1 MTEAGS
7 AGGTKA
13 VNLRCERRVDP
24 LGIDAVAPRL
34 SWELVSGERGQHQTA
49 FRVLV
54 AGDAAKLAADSG
66 DLWDSGVVASP
77 ESVNVEYR
85 GRPLESAQR
94 CHWKVTTFDAEGRP
108 SAWSRPAWWEMGLV
122 DAGDWAA
129 KWIDDGRDNPT
140 EDAGFYRDDPA
151 PLFRKKFRLD
161 AEARRARLYVS
172 GLGYYEARIN
182 GARVG
187 DSVLDPAW
195 TEYGKR
201 VCYST
206 YDVTGMLRRGE
217 NCIGVTLGNG
227 WYNPLPLRMW
237 GNINLREHLTVG
249 RPRFI
254 AQLEIELADGTSR
267 RIVSGE
273 DWRVTDGPILRNN
286 IYLGEVRDARREVE
300 GWDLP
305 GPCEAPWR
313 AAREA
318 VDTLGALQAQP
329 QPAIRVTERFSP
341 AALTEPEPGVYVF
354 DMGRNFGGWASLA
367 IDVPRGARVTMR
379 YGELLHEDGTLNV
392 MTSVCGQIKRRD
404 AGRSAPGE
412 PLTAWQEDVY
422 VARGGGPEAF
432 TPRFTFHAF
441 RYCEV
446 KGLPERP
453 ALESLAGLRLGS
465 DVRPAGEFACS
476 SEKLNAIQDM
486 CTRTFLSNLFGV
498 QSDCPHRERFGYGG
512 DMAATA
518 EAFMMNF
525 DMSNFYA
532 KAAADWADAAR
543 PDGML
548 TDTAPFV
555 GIQYCGVAWAMAL
568 PYLLDQLRRYYGDRR
583 STELHYGTVRRW
595 LALVGERYP
604 EGIVTE
610 GLHDHE
616 ALTVNS
622 PEVMVTPMY
631 YTILRTTERMARAT
645 GRDEDAREY
654 AALARKVRAAYRE
667 RFVRAGPEPLEG
679 ATQSSVLFA
688 LHSGLLEEPER
699 QASLDWLV
707 EDVRERGG
715 GGPSTGMFGT
725 KFLLDELSRGGRAG
739 VAMGVVDRDEFP
751 GWGHMLSRGA
761 TTLWEHWE
769 SSDDTFSHNHP
780 MFGSVSQWFHH
791 WLGGIRPSDD
801 AVGFDRIDIR
811 PQVVPGLTWVRSSC
825 RTVRGAVKSEWRLE
839 GGRLELDV
847 RVPVGAVAEVHVPTT
862 RAGDVTEGGLPV
874 ADAPGLEPVGASRG
888 AAAFRVASGEYHF
901 VAPLD

>member
-1 MTEAGS
+1 MD
-7 AGGTKA
+7 
-13 VNLRCERRVDP
+13 LRCEYLVNP
-24 LGIDAVAPRL
+24 LGVDAVAPRL
-34 SWELVSGERGQHQTA
+34 SWELASDERGQRQTA

-54 AGDAAKLAADSG
+54 ASDAGELAADRG
-66 DLWDSGVVASP
+66 DLWDTGVVASP
-77 ESVNVEYR
+77 ESIHVEYR
-85 GRPLESAQR
+85 GRPLESGKR
-94 CHWKVTTFDAEGRP
+94 CHWKVMVFDAGGRP
-108 SAWSRPAWWEMGLV
+108 SAWSGPAWWEMGLV
-122 DAGDWAA
+122 DPDDWDAT
-129 KWIDDGRDNPT
+129 WIDDGRDNPT

-151 PLFRKKFRLD
+151 PLFRKEFTLV
-161 AEARRARLYVS
+161 AEARKARLYIS
-172 GLGYYEARIN
+172 GLGCHEAHIN

-201 VCYST
+201 VYYST
-206 YDVTGMLRRGE
+206 YEVTEMLRRGE

-237 GNINLREHLTVG
+237 GRVNLREHLTVG

-254 AQLEIELADGTSR
+254 AQLEIELVDGTTR
-267 RIVSGE
+267 RIASDR
-273 DWRVTDGPILRNN
+273 DWRVTDGPISRNSV
-286 IYLGEVRDARREVE
+286 YLGEAYDARREVE

-305 GPCEAPWR
+305 GRCDAPWR
-313 AAREA
+313 PAREVA
-318 VDTLGALQAQP
+318 GALGVLQAQP
-329 QPAIRVTERFSP
+329 LPPIRITERFGP
-341 AALTEPEPGVYVF
+341 VALTEPAPGVYVF
-354 DMGRNFGGWASLA
+354 DMGRNFGGWASLT
-367 IDVPRGARVTMR
+367 IDVPRGTRVTMR
-379 YGELLHEDGTLNV
+379 YGELLHGDGTLNV

-404 AGRSAPGE
+404 ASRCAPGE
-412 PLTAWQEDVY
+412 PPTAWQSDVY
-422 VARGGGPEAF
+422 VARGGGPETY
-432 TPRFTFHAF
+432 TPRFTFHGF

-453 ALESLAGLRLGS
+453 ALESLNGLRLGS
-465 DVRPAGEFACS
+465 DVRPVGEFACS
-476 SEKLNAIQDM
+476 NERLNAIQEM

-518 EAFMMNF
+518 EAFIVNF

-532 KAAADWADAAR
+532 KAAADFADAAR

-568 PYLLDQLRRYYGDRR
+568 QYLLDQLCRYYGDRR
-583 STELHYGTVRRW
+583 SMELYYGTVRRW

-616 ALTVNS
+616 ALTRND
-622 PEVMVTPMY
+622 PAVMVTPMY
-631 YTILRTTERMARAT
+631 YTILRTTERMARAMN
-645 GRDEDAREY
+645 RDADAREY
-654 AALARKVRAAYRE
+654 AALAAKVRAAYRT
-667 RFVRAGPEPLEG
+667 RFVREGVPPLDD
-679 ATQSSVLFA
+679 ATQSSVSFA
-688 LHSGLLEEPER
+688 LHAGMLDESER
-699 QASLDWLV
+699 EASLDWLAGDLG
-707 EDVRERGG
+707 EPSGG
-715 GGPSTGMFGT
+715 GLSTGMFGT
-725 KFLLDELSRGGRAG
+725 KFLLDELSRGGRAD
-739 VAMGVVDRDEFP
+739 VAMGAVDRDEFP

-769 SSDDTFSHNHP
+769 SSDDTYSHNHP
-780 MFGSVSQWFHH
+780 MFGSVSQWFFH
-791 WLGGIRPSDD
+791 WLGGIRPADD

-811 PQVVPGLTWVRSSC
+811 PQLVPGLTWVRSSC
-825 RTVRGAVKSEWRLE
+825 RTVRGVVKSEWRLE

-874 ADAPGLEPVGASRG
+874 ADAPGLEPVGPDRG
-888 AAAFRVASGEYHF
+888 AAVFRAAPGGYHF